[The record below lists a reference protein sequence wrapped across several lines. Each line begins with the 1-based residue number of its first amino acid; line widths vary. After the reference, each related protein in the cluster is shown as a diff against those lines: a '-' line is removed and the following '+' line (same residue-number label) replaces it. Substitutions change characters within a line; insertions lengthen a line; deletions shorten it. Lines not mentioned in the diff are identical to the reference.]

1 MPSPPRSIYK
11 IPPYPQDSRATR
23 VYGGP
28 VRKWDSK
35 KVHHGS
41 VFGPRSDE
49 IELFEELRS
58 RYEGCRCPAAIP
70 LRTPDDAL
78 SEDRNDRGESLESPW
93 IPRNWEFHRQ
103 QNLFNWYLKHAN
115 TFKETERIT
124 GEEASSYLP
133 WIVSPKADL
142 HLFPTATPVQ
152 CQGMTLVAGGCA
164 AYNDDEMLGPGRYD
178 RGTPEDDTVDLENID
193 EIPDRDFIFNAG
205 GKVLSLAWAP
215 LPDLTDH
222 QYCVLAVA
230 VVPHE
235 DRSSEPGSSG
245 AMVDDDDVKPKEKN
259 GSIQIWRI
267 PLKREGYPLP
277 GDDLLP
283 RMYRLYC
290 CPWGWPKRMDWCVN
304 KPNDP
309 AMASLLAVLFEDGI
323 VRVFK
328 VPRQSVHEMRYEKV
342 TRPLATLSLPN
353 EPTILATSLAWMS
366 FSTVLVGY
374 TDGSVVNWAIG
385 STKAM
390 ATSRIP
396 VHGSAVQDLCL
407 ASPSMHHLVVSRP
420 VEGFI
425 RLIDIRR
432 PSSEHTFH
440 PNPVAGIKNNLLGW
454 SDHMQGFVS
463 ATPFNSPLNNSIDFM
478 HYRHFPVARKVFASS
493 REGPPTCLAASIV
506 HPFVLVGTADGKVW
520 IVNLSDTLFPSP
532 DSAEDALL
540 VLSSEFRPPPE
551 QEPDSGSGDAQGPRS
566 TLLGG
571 VAYTSWP
578 NGTQQSAKSVKGR
591 NTASGLV
598 DNSDD
603 DAEPEE
609 GEGSLGIVIHEGA
622 TAVTSIH
629 WHPNADYG
637 TWCAIGFA
645 SGLVIVKNLKSN

>member
-178 RGTPEDDTVDLENID
+178 GGTPEDDTVDLENID

-235 DRSSEPGSSG
+235 DRSSELGSSG
-245 AMVDDDDVKPKEKN
+245 AMVDDDD
-259 GSIQIWRI
+259 
-267 PLKREGYPLP
+267 
-277 GDDLLP
+277 
-283 RMYRLYC
+283 
-290 CPWGWPKRMDWCVN
+290 
-304 KPNDP
+304 
-309 AMASLLAVLFEDGI
+309 
-323 VRVFK
+323 
-328 VPRQSVHEMRYEKV
+328 
-342 TRPLATLSLPN
+342 
-353 EPTILATSLAWMS
+353 PTILATSLAWMS

-478 HYRHFPVARKVFASS
+478 HYHHFPVARKVFASS

-578 NGTQQSAKSVKGR
+578 NGTQQSAKSAKGR